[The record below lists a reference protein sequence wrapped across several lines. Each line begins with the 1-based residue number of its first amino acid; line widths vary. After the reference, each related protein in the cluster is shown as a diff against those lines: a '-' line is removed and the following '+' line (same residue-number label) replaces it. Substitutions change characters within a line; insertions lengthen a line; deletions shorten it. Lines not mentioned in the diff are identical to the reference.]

1 MPENLFIPSVDL
13 RIGSL
18 EEYNRRQKEKAAE
31 QHTRQKPRPCITVSS
46 EFGCEGYAVAERL
59 REIMMQRTGDE
70 WTLIDKSVM
79 EEVARRHDIPEE
91 VMQSLGEGRHIL
103 NDVLA
108 TFSPRWKSDQDCFRL
123 LSRHIVALAEQ
134 GNVIVV
140 DLGGA
145 VITRHVEHSSHFR
158 IYGSDAFK
166 TATLAR
172 RLHIEMEA
180 AEKLMVREQ
189 ESCDHFS
196 RVFLDQD
203 EHDPALYDLMFNNDR
218 ITPGAIAHAI
228 ADFVCAGY
236 GERRI

>member
-1 MPENLFIPSVDL
+1 
-13 RIGSL
+13 
-18 EEYNRRQKEKAAE
+18 
-31 QHTRQKPRPCITVSS
+31 
-46 EFGCEGYAVAERL
+46 
-59 REIMMQRTGDE
+59 MQRTGDE

-91 VMQSLGEGRHIL
+91 VMQSMGESSHIL

-145 VITRHVEHSSHFR
+145 VITRHIEHSCHFR

-166 TATLAR
+166 TAAFAR
-172 RLHIEMEA
+172 RLHIEPEA
-180 AEKLMVREQ
+180 AEKCMQREQ

-196 RVFLDQD
+196 KFFLDQD
-203 EHDPALYDLMFNNDR
+203 EHDPALYDLMLNNDR
-218 ITPGAIAHAI
+218 ITAGAIAHTI

-236 GERRI
+236 GDRRL